1 MFEEEQDNKIYNLII
16 TRGIDQENEYGQ
28 FTEKLYSKPDF
39 LWTESMARDYAPF
52 GESFFKNVDVIVVLS
67 GIYNYNQMHIDILIE
82 KAEEFDIPILLV
94 RPYGMEIVPEE
105 LEKKAKEAAM
115 EAERKAKAAYA
126 PTPNQSLSIFFRL
139 GESEISDKNEENLK
153 FLAEAIKASKGNEVF
168 TITGY
173 ADRQTGTEEYNENL
187 SKERAEA
194 AKKLQNK

>member
-67 GIYNYNQMHIDILIE
+67 GIYNYNQMHIDILID

-105 LEKKAKEAAM
+105 LEKKAKAVVGWNDNCIVDDI
-115 EAERKAKAAYA
+115 R
-126 PTPNQSLSIFFRL
+126 SIVNGDYDDFCDEDF
-139 GESEISDKNEENLK
+139 
-153 FLAEAIKASKGNEVF
+153 
-168 TITGY
+168 
-173 ADRQTGTEEYNENL
+173 
-187 SKERAEA
+187 
-194 AKKLQNK
+194 

>member
-52 GESFFKNVDVIVVLS
+52 GENFFKKVDVIVVLS
-67 GIYNYNQMHIDILIE
+67 GIYNYNQVAIDILIQ

-105 LEKKAKEAAM
+105 LEAKAKSVVGWNANCIVEDI
-115 EAERKAKAAYA
+115 R
-126 PTPNQSLSIFFRL
+126 SIVNGDYDELCDDF
-139 GESEISDKNEENLK
+139 
-153 FLAEAIKASKGNEVF
+153 
-168 TITGY
+168 
-173 ADRQTGTEEYNENL
+173 
-187 SKERAEA
+187 
-194 AKKLQNK
+194 

>member
-52 GESFFKNVDVIVVLS
+52 GESFFKKVDVIVILS
-67 GIYNYNQMHIDILIE
+67 GIYNYNQEPIDILIK

-105 LEKKAKEAAM
+105 LEAKAKTVVGWNANCIVEDI
-115 EAERKAKAAYA
+115 R
-126 PTPNQSLSIFFRL
+126 SIVNGDFDELCDDF
-139 GESEISDKNEENLK
+139 
-153 FLAEAIKASKGNEVF
+153 
-168 TITGY
+168 
-173 ADRQTGTEEYNENL
+173 
-187 SKERAEA
+187 
-194 AKKLQNK
+194 

>member
-52 GESFFKNVDVIVVLS
+52 GENFFKKVDVIVVLS
-67 GIYNYNQMHIDILIE
+67 GIYNYNQVAIDILIQ

-105 LEKKAKEAAM
+105 LEAKAKSVVGWNANCIVDDI
-115 EAERKAKAAYA
+115 R
-126 PTPNQSLSIFFRL
+126 SIVNGDYDELCDDF
-139 GESEISDKNEENLK
+139 
-153 FLAEAIKASKGNEVF
+153 
-168 TITGY
+168 
-173 ADRQTGTEEYNENL
+173 
-187 SKERAEA
+187 
-194 AKKLQNK
+194 

>member
-52 GESFFKNVDVIVVLS
+52 GESFFKKVDVIVVLS
-67 GIYNYNQMHIDILIE
+67 GIYNYNQVAIDILIQ

-105 LEKKAKEAAM
+105 LEAKAKSVVGWNTNCIVDDI
-115 EAERKAKAAYA
+115 R
-126 PTPNQSLSIFFRL
+126 SIVNGDYDELCDYF
-139 GESEISDKNEENLK
+139 
-153 FLAEAIKASKGNEVF
+153 
-168 TITGY
+168 
-173 ADRQTGTEEYNENL
+173 
-187 SKERAEA
+187 
-194 AKKLQNK
+194 

>member
-52 GESFFKNVDVIVVLS
+52 GESFFEKVDVIVVLS

-105 LEKKAKEAAM
+105 LE
-115 EAERKAKAAYA
+115 AKATSVVGWNA
-126 PTPNQSLSIFFRL
+126 NCIVEDIRSIVSGDYDEFCDDF
-139 GESEISDKNEENLK
+139 
-153 FLAEAIKASKGNEVF
+153 
-168 TITGY
+168 
-173 ADRQTGTEEYNENL
+173 
-187 SKERAEA
+187 
-194 AKKLQNK
+194 

>member
-52 GESFFKNVDVIVVLS
+52 GESFFKKVDVIVVLS
-67 GIYNYNQMHIDILIE
+67 GIYNYNQVAIDILIQ

-105 LEKKAKEAAM
+105 LEAKAKSVVGWNANCIVEDI
-115 EAERKAKAAYA
+115 R
-126 PTPNQSLSIFFRL
+126 SIVNGDYDELCDDF
-139 GESEISDKNEENLK
+139 
-153 FLAEAIKASKGNEVF
+153 
-168 TITGY
+168 
-173 ADRQTGTEEYNENL
+173 
-187 SKERAEA
+187 
-194 AKKLQNK
+194 

>member
-52 GESFFKNVDVIVVLS
+52 GESFFKKVDVIVVLS
-67 GIYNYNQMHIDILIE
+67 GIYNYNQVAIDILIQ

-105 LEKKAKEAAM
+105 LEAKAKSVVGWNANCIVDDI
-115 EAERKAKAAYA
+115 R
-126 PTPNQSLSIFFRL
+126 SIVNGDYDELCDDF
-139 GESEISDKNEENLK
+139 
-153 FLAEAIKASKGNEVF
+153 
-168 TITGY
+168 
-173 ADRQTGTEEYNENL
+173 
-187 SKERAEA
+187 
-194 AKKLQNK
+194 

>member
-52 GESFFKNVDVIVVLS
+52 GENFFKKVDIIVILS
-67 GIYNYNQMHIDILIE
+67 GIYNYNQMYIDILIE

-105 LEKKAKEAAM
+105 LE
-115 EAERKAKAAYA
+115 AKATSVVGWNA
-126 PTPNQSLSIFFRL
+126 NCIVEDIRSIVN
-139 GESEISDKNEENLK
+139 GDYDEICDD
-153 FLAEAIKASKGNEVF
+153 F
-168 TITGY
+168 
-173 ADRQTGTEEYNENL
+173 
-187 SKERAEA
+187 
-194 AKKLQNK
+194 